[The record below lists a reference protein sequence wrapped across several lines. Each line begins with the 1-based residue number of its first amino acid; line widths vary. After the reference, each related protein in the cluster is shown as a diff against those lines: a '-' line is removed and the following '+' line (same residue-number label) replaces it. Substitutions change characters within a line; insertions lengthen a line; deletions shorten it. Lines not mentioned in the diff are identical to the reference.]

1 MKIFSIT
8 STHIPGNKQSH
19 TKNEIQVAEM
29 GFLCRMAKLS
39 LKL

>member
-1 MKIFSIT
+1 MRIFSIPP
-8 STHIPGNKQSH
+8 THIPGNKQSQ
-19 TKNEIQVAEM
+19 TKNEIQVAEV